1 MLKKIKHTLKILRCE
16 QDFLTLLRSMNVM
29 KLSPDKLLR
38 IHLTFL
44 ITFIMD
50 LFLFS
55 KSLLVKVTLGH
66 CPSSVLGWWISL
78 VTQSTIFFYLF
89 VFSFINHFRFLI
101 VRYRKSGIL
110 TLGILKIL
118 ITQNASSMCILLV
131 LDKLCHAWTSYP
143 PSPPCSLSVEGN
155 RFSKKCCLKGM
166 SNFSL
171 PVRWWSEPREEFCLG
186 DIKNYQIQFLT
197 WKCIFQ

>member
-1 MLKKIKHTLKILRCE
+1 MFIHNTLFPVIIPETFLTYSCIMLKKIKHTLKILRCE

-66 CPSSVLGWWISL
+66 CPSSVLG
-78 VTQSTIFFYLF
+78 
-89 VFSFINHFRFLI
+89 
-101 VRYRKSGIL
+101 
-110 TLGILKIL
+110 
-118 ITQNASSMCILLV
+118 
-131 LDKLCHAWTSYP
+131 
-143 PSPPCSLSVEGN
+143 
-155 RFSKKCCLKGM
+155 
-166 SNFSL
+166 
-171 PVRWWSEPREEFCLG
+171 
-186 DIKNYQIQFLT
+186 
-197 WKCIFQ
+197 